1 MAHDI
6 LFEPVKMGN
15 QTLKNRIVMA
25 PLTRLRAVEPGDVP
39 TALAGEYYSQRAGAG
54 LIIAEAT
61 QVSYQA
67 KGYAGAPGV
76 HTTDQ
81 MTAWKAI
88 VDNVHAKG
96 GKIVLQLWHT
106 GLVAHKSVQPDGRAP
121 ISASNVDVGIRTTLR
136 DTDHQA
142 IRVDA
147 TPPRAAS
154 IDEIEQVIQ
163 DFAHATKNAKAAG
176 FDGVEIHGAH
186 GYLLHQF
193 WVEQTNKRS
202 DDFGGSRGN
211 RARFMLAVVDA
222 CVEAWDR
229 DHVGIRLSPL
239 GTFNNVEAGY
249 NEEDNIWLI
258 EQINKRGLMYLHL
271 SEPDWAGGKP
281 FSEEFRKN
289 IRAAFNNLIIA
300 AGGYTAKKAEALVK
314 RGLIDAVA
322 FGRNYIANP
331 DLAERIRQGAPL
343 NNPNPETF
351 YGGGSIGYTDYP
363 FLGDNLLEGDQKA
376 KPSA

>member
-6 LFEPVKMGN
+6 LFETVKMGD

-39 TALAGEYYSQRAGAG
+39 TAMAGEYYSQRSGAG

-61 QVSYQA
+61 QVSFQA
-67 KGYAGAPGV
+67 KGYAGAPGI
-76 HTTDQ
+76 HTDDQ

-106 GLVAHKSVQPDGRAP
+106 GLVAHKSVQPEGRAP
-121 ISASNVDVGIRTTLR
+121 ISASDVDVGIRTSLR
-136 DTDHQA
+136 DSDNLA

-147 TPPRAAS
+147 TKPRAAS
-154 IDEIEQVIQ
+154 VDEIEQVIK

-193 WVEQTNKRS
+193 WVEHTNKRD
-202 DDFGGSRGN
+202 DDFGGSREN
-211 RARFMLAVVDA
+211 RARLMLTVIDA
-222 CVEAWDR
+222 CVSAWDQ
-229 DHVGIRLSPL
+229 DHVGIRISPL

-249 NEEDNIWLI
+249 NEADNLWLI
-258 EQINKRGLMYLHL
+258 EQINQRGLMYLHL

-281 FSEEFRKN
+281 YSEEFRKH
-289 IRAAFNNLIIA
+289 IRAAFDNLIIA
-300 AGGYTAKKAEALVK
+300 AGGYTPEKAETLIEQ
-314 RGLIDAVA
+314 GLIDAVA
-322 FGRNYIANP
+322 FGRDYIANP
-331 DLAERIRQGAPL
+331 DLAERIQIGAPL
-343 NNPNPETF
+343 NPQHPETF
-351 YGGGSIGYTDYP
+351 YGGGSAGYTDYP
-363 FLGDNLLEGDQKA
+363 FLDDRQNKN
-376 KPSA
+376 